1 MPDQMSCLMIDLKR
15 PIITEQIEVKSLR
28 IQRESVLQKDT
39 NSYSFSDEERVSSS
53 RGEQAY
59 QCVSLARATEA
70 RGFSGTADGSPA
82 EAFITGVL
90 RRGGGKVPLSNRH
103 KSDNLIACTP

>member
-53 RGEQAY
+53 RGEETY
-59 QCVSLARATEA
+59 QRVSLARATEA

-82 EAFITGVL
+82 GAFITGVL
-90 RRGGGKVPLSNRH
+90 RRGGGKVPLSNRN
-103 KSDNLIACTP
+103 KSDNLIACTL